1 MIFLEQ
7 LGSGLTETLLG
18 ILALLMALFIA
29 IPFHE
34 FAHAWVAKKQ
44 GDYTA
49 VAYKRCTPAALA
61 HFDLVGFLMMMLFG
75 FGWAKPVPIN
85 SNNFKN
91 GRKSQFLV
99 SIAGVVM
106 NLLLGIFFLF
116 VYMLMFKIAPA
127 FYVSSVY
134 GYLLGMFLIYSFS
147 LNFGLAIFN
156 LIPIYPF
163 DGYNIIDSMCRY
175 DNAYL
180 RFAKR
185 YSYFIF
191 ILLIITG
198 VYDIFYSYV
207 IDKLYYVLV
216 SLFSKILGL

>member
-1 MIFLEQ
+1 MIFFRELSPEFI
-7 LGSGLTETLLG
+7 ETLLG
-18 ILALLMALFIA
+18 IVALLMALFVA

-49 VAYKRCTPAALA
+49 VAYKRCTPRAFV
-61 HFDLVGFLMMMLFG
+61 HFDFIGFLMMMFFG

-99 SIAGVVM
+99 SIAGIVM
-106 NLLLGIFFLF
+106 NLILGTLFLF
-116 VYMLMFKIAPA
+116 IYMLIFKIDNL
-127 FYVSSVY
+127 FYVRSYY
-134 GYLLGMFLIYSFS
+134 GYMLEMFLVYSFS

-156 LIPIYPF
+156 LLPIYPF

-180 RFAKR
+180 KFAKR
-185 YSYFIF
+185 YST
-191 ILLIITG
+191 LLFLIVIVTGLYDLCYGYIIENLYTFL
-198 VYDIFYSYV
+198 I
-207 IDKLYYVLV
+207 KL
-216 SLFSKILGL
+216 FGKILGI

>member
-18 ILALLMALFIA
+18 IVALLMALFIA

-34 FAHAWVAKKQ
+34 FAHAWMAKKQ

-49 VAYKRCTPAALA
+49 HAYKRCTPAAFA
-61 HFDLVGFLMMMLFG
+61 HFDAVGFLMMMLFG

-99 SIAGVVM
+99 SVAGVLM
-106 NLLLGIFFLF
+106 NLLLGVVFLF
-116 VYMLMFKIAPA
+116 IYMLMFKIAPT
-127 FYVSSVY
+127 FYIDSAY
-134 GYLLGMFLIYSFS
+134 GYLLGTFLIYSFS

-156 LIPIYPF
+156 LLPIYPF
-163 DGYNIIDSMCRY
+163 DGYNMIDSMCRY

-185 YSYFIF
+185 YSTFLF
-191 ILLIITG
+191 ILIIITG
-198 VYDIFYSYV
+198 IYDVFYGYI
-207 IDKLYYVLV
+207 IDNIYYLLV
-216 SLFSKILGL
+216 KLFSKILGL

>member
-1 MIFLEQ
+1 MIFFEQ
-7 LGSGLTETLLG
+7 LGSGFAETVLG
-18 ILALLMALFIA
+18 IIALLMALFVA

-34 FAHAWVAKKQ
+34 FAHAWMAKKQ

-49 VAYKRCTPAALA
+49 TAYRRCTPAAFA
-61 HFDLVGFLMMMLFG
+61 HFDIAGFLMMMIFG
-75 FGWAKPVPIN
+75 FGWAKPVPVN
-85 SNNFKN
+85 PQNFKH

-106 NLLLGIFFLF
+106 NLLLGIVFLF
-116 VYMLMFKIAPA
+116 IYLLIYKIAPE

-134 GYLLGMFLIYSFS
+134 GEMLFIFLWYSFQI
-147 LNFGLAIFN
+147 NFGLALFN
-156 LIPIYPF
+156 LLPIYPF
-163 DGYNIIDSMCRY
+163 DCYNIIDSMCRY

-185 YSYFIF
+185 YSYILF

-198 VYDIFYSYV
+198 IYDLFYGYV
-207 IDKLYYVLV
+207 IEKIYYVLF